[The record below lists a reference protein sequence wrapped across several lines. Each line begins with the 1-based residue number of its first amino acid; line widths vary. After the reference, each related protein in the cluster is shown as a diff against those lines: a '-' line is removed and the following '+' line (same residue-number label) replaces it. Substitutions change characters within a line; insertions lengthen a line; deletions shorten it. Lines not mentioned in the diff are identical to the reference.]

1 MSEESEKLK
10 GLAKKTSP
18 IDKQT
23 FLSYLMG
30 MNVKY
35 WSDASEFEG
44 YPDIENPLLFNPRTA
59 KRGGKS
65 RYSAARIRNGYHHFA
80 LVDTAEPAKVI
91 NRLNKTQ
98 HTEEFLKIPSPLIS
112 ILRHYVRLYEIVGGD
127 GHKDKYLVP
136 VPFPTNAY
144 GSVRAKTAEGGTRI
158 TVAGSNFGAAQLGTP
173 GDMPSDYGL
182 QEISLDFQATN
193 PAEINNN
200 IVCKIKIFF
209 NSVRG
214 LTSYQVLDVPRT
226 MNGVGG
232 FDPDAWNFMRLVT
245 RGPESSAKAKLVIG
259 FDPVSLSAME
269 AHLPDYKINK
279 LQNFLLHETLS
290 LTLSLK
296 EHEIDVNENGS
307 VVLTITYHGGIASE
321 LSNSSRSNIFS
332 HHIAEDSGGRKDG
345 DFLKYID
352 QRLAELGSLKN
363 SKNREKG
370 VGPSSVQPPDP
381 NKQKPDYSREY
392 LEEYGYRGVR
402 EKSLFTGEPRSGT
415 ASDIREWLDEDPAL
429 TEERSL
435 LRRRNE
441 ILFKEQQRLG
451 VAFFDYLIN
460 EDLIRNLYVPI
471 QTFKKSIQAASLG
484 PNETKKDFCDDFRR
498 LLPFVSLQANQ
509 AGPHGYIGDPKYKS
523 PIDDPNRTT
532 NKFTRDKPVKIDN
545 ILINPPKEVEGE
557 LVEKLMRTTFDYG
570 RSGKNK
576 ALQELS
582 ADTNEISK
590 NLFSVEDG
598 FEIKDGEYAGRAA
611 KDLKA
616 ALKIARSGKEASGQK
631 DLLKIQYVFLGDI
644 IEGILAYHAIGQQV
658 EVDNGNDTFSG
669 GFFHLDMQKHLI
681 LNNFELNDIGQ
692 CPDKPTRTTA
702 YWKNLNN
709 HDGGMGG
716 RLTEAEKKGAGAQQT
731 TVQRAKVRNIAD
743 IPIALET
750 LSSWWIANVVK
761 KLRTT
766 WSIGD
771 FLNSV
776 MTQLI
781 PAGIGLNGTP
791 NSYGIKPS
799 RAQVPSLNIFEGDL
813 NARSIFDATFTA
825 NRRNRSTFDR
835 DIGDEN
841 YFASVLEAGRKRLDD
856 DQSLSNIITDRD
868 LEAIQKAPTPS
879 PYKPFKR
886 EPQGHW
892 ESKGITD
899 DAVTFMI
906 MSVLPLQRFDLAG
919 NESSDRGAGVW
930 HFRLARD
937 GGPVLS
943 YAFSRSEIPYLSE
956 ANVFQSSRATLND
969 TSSGISYNINLK
981 MIGNQILQPGST
993 MFVDLLGLG
1002 FGSSTNKNSIA
1013 YGLNIGGYYVV
1024 KSVKSNFG
1032 IEGYFT
1038 EVDAVWQKTMINME
1052 EDE

>member
-1 MSEESEKLK
+1 MSEESEKLE
-10 GLAKKTSP
+10 GLANKTSP

-35 WSDASEFEG
+35 WSNASGLAG
-44 YPDIENPLLFNPRTA
+44 YSDIENPLLLNPRTA
-59 KRGGKS
+59 KRHAKDNP
-65 RYSAARIRNGYHHFA
+65 YSPAAVRNGYHHFA

-98 HTEEFLKIPSPLIS
+98 HTEEFLKIPNTLIS
-112 ILRHYVRLYEIVGGD
+112 SLRHYVRLYEIVGRD
-127 GHKDKYLVP
+127 GTEDKYLVP

-144 GSVRAKTAEGGTRI
+144 GSVKARGTNSNTTI
-158 TVAGSNFGAAQLGTP
+158 TVAGSNFGTAQLGSS
-173 GDMPSDYGL
+173 GEAPSDYGL

-200 IVCKIKIFF
+200 IICKIKIFF
-209 NSVRG
+209 NSIRG
-214 LTSYQVLDVPRT
+214 LTSYLALDVPST
-226 MNGVGG
+226 MNGVDG

-245 RGPESSAKAKLVIG
+245 RGPYSSAKAKLVIG
-259 FDPVSLSAME
+259 FDPMSTTAM
-269 AHLPDYKINK
+269 AKQLPQFNVKK

-307 VVLTITYHGGIASE
+307 VALTITYHGGIASE

-509 AGPHGYIGDPKYKS
+509 AGPHGYIGDPAYQS
-523 PIDDPNRTT
+523 PFDDPTRTT
-532 NKFTRDKPVKIDN
+532 NKFTRDTPVKIDN
-545 ILINPPKEVEGE
+545 ILIDPPEKVKGE
-557 LVEKLMRTTFDYG
+557 IVEKLLRATFDYG

-576 ALQELS
+576 TLQDLS
-582 ADTNEISK
+582 VDTNKLSK
-590 NLFSVEDG
+590 TLFSVEDG
-598 FEIKDGEYAGRAA
+598 FEIKDGEYAGPKA

-616 ALKIARSGKEASGQK
+616 ALKAARGEEASGQK
-631 DLLKIQYVFLGDI
+631 DLLRIQYVFLGDI
-644 IEGILAYHAIGQQV
+644 IEGILAYHAIGQQA
-658 EVDNGNDTFSG
+658 EVDNGDGTSSG
-669 GFFHLDMQKHLI
+669 EFFHLDMQKHLI

-791 NSYGIKPS
+791 NSYTLKPS
-799 RAQVPSLNIFEGDL
+799 RAQVPSLNIFEADL
-813 NARSIFDATFTA
+813 NARSIFDATFESPRKGAPGFDRNITA
-825 NRRNRSTFDR
+825 KGYFANVLENGRNRFS
-835 DIGDEN
+835 
-841 YFASVLEAGRKRLDD
+841 DD
-856 DQSLSNIITDRD
+856 DSLSNIITDRD

-879 PYKPFKR
+879 PYKPYR
-886 EPQGHW
+886 QEPQGHW

-899 DAVTFMI
+899 DAVSFMI
-906 MSVLPLQRFDLAG
+906 MSILPLQRSDLTG
-919 NESSDRGAGVW
+919 NEASDRGAGVW

-943 YAFSRSEIPYLSE
+943 YAFSRNEIPYLSE
-956 ANVFQSSRATLND
+956 VNVFQSARATLND
-969 TSSGISYNINLK
+969 TSSGISYNISLK

-1002 FGSSTNKNSIA
+1002 FGSATNTDSLA

-1038 EVDAVWQKTMINME
+1038 EVDAVWQKTMVE